1 MYRYAFFLSVHVI
14 LDRFTFVQWIFNA
27 CCTGY
32 CWGCAGSQFWSASSL
47 EVSCFANKIDD
58 SKMKH
63 FTVLVPH
70 TKQTLIRSL
79 IEKATVA
86 LGLQQETQFKMLAVK
101 K

>member
-1 MYRYAFFLSVHVI
+1 
-14 LDRFTFVQWIFNA
+14 
-27 CCTGY
+27 
-32 CWGCAGSQFWSASSL
+32 
-47 EVSCFANKIDD
+47 
-58 SKMKH
+58 MKH

-70 TKQTLIRSL
+70 IKQTPIRSL